1 MSQRFFIVVLPLVA
15 GLGLISIAVLNLA
28 FPGGTFILVWMGSFL
43 VLYGLSFLVGSRVAM
58 SLSGVILVAGSLG
71 DMTLLG
77 GMNPVDWIIT
87 NYMVFV
93 HTVLGVAMGNF
104 VRAQKKP

>member
-1 MSQRFFIVVLPLVA
+1 ME
-15 GLGLISIAVLNLA
+15 
-28 FPGGTFILVWMGSFL
+28 WMGSFL